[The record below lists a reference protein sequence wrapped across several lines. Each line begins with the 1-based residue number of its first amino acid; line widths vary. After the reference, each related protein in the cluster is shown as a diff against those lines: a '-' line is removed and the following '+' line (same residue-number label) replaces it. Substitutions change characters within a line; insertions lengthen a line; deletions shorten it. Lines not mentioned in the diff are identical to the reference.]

1 MGCSTNHAF
10 HKHDISVLQSHAYV
24 QDLGPVVILGRGG
37 AGSCQHECA
46 DAVGIRTKIPEDVSS
61 AFLNA
66 CCEGFPKQLAI
77 CPSSLCISVQKP
89 SIQIT
94 IQILVILFSAN
105 TALSYENK
113 RLLYR
118 FIKCFLPKLMLC
130 FR

>member
-10 HKHDISVLQSHAYV
+10 HKHDISVLQSYAYV

-66 CCEGFPKQLAI
+66 YAVKD
-77 CPSSLCISVQKP
+77 SLNSWPFVHPVCAFQYKNLQSR
-89 SIQIT
+89 SR
-94 IQILVILFSAN
+94 S
-105 TALSYENK
+105 
-113 RLLYR
+113 R
-118 FIKCFLPKLMLC
+118 F
-130 FR
+130 